1 MNATGKQMIAFWLHK
16 KGEQWSLKSVD
27 KDSNPE
33 VNPQKY
39 ISERSAISNLKI
51 EIHSLLKEQQLITT
65 HEFSISR
72 LRYLYK
78 YRFEFFSATRLITL
92 A

>member
-33 VNPQKY
+33 VYPQKY
-39 ISERSAISNLKI
+39 ISERLAIS
-51 EIHSLLKEQQLITT
+51 
-65 HEFSISR
+65 
-72 LRYLYK
+72 K
-78 YRFEFFSATRLITL
+78 YRSELVS
-92 A
+92 

>member
-33 VNPQKY
+33 VNSNKY
-39 ISERSAISNLKI
+39 
-51 EIHSLLKEQQLITT
+51 TT
-65 HEFSISR
+65 SVSMP
-72 LRYLYK
+72 
-78 YRFEFFSATRLITL
+78 AW
-92 A
+92 

>member
-33 VNPQKY
+33 VNTQKHN
-39 ISERSAISNLKI
+39 SEKCAISKPEI
-51 EIHSLLKEQQLITT
+51 EIKKRYLITEHKPQAWT
-65 HEFSISR
+65 FI
-72 LRYLYK
+72 L
-78 YRFEFFSATRLITL
+78 FD
-92 A
+92 

>member
-33 VNPQKY
+33 VNPQKINY
-39 ISERSAISNLKI
+39 VIKSS
-51 EIHSLLKEQQLITT
+51 
-65 HEFSISR
+65 
-72 LRYLYK
+72 
-78 YRFEFFSATRLITL
+78 
-92 A
+92 

>member
-33 VNPQKY
+33 VNPYKRNYLCNQKF
-39 ISERSAISNLKI
+39 LK
-51 EIHSLLKEQQLITT
+51 
-65 HEFSISR
+65 
-72 LRYLYK
+72 
-78 YRFEFFSATRLITL
+78 
-92 A
+92 

>member
-33 VNPQKY
+33 VN
-39 ISERSAISNLKI
+39 SNKN
-51 EIHSLLKEQQLITT
+51 TT
-65 HEFSISR
+65 SVSMP
-72 LRYLYK
+72 
-78 YRFEFFSATRLITL
+78 AW
-92 A
+92 

>member
-33 VNPQKY
+33 VNPQNK
-39 ISERSAISNLKI
+39 ISARSVISNPKI
-51 EIHSLLKEQQLITT
+51 EI
-65 HEFSISR
+65 
-72 LRYLYK
+72 
-78 YRFEFFSATRLITL
+78 A
-92 A
+92 